1 MAYALS
7 GLALT
12 IAAIESYSVITKMNI
27 LSPLTGPVLAVI
39 IISGAFGYSFVTR
52 SRAVPIPLEDD
63 PKEKTK

>member
-1 MAYALS
+1 M
-7 GLALT
+7 
-12 IAAIESYSVITKMNI
+12 ESYSVITKTNI
-27 LSPLTGPVLAVI
+27 LPPLTGPVLAVI